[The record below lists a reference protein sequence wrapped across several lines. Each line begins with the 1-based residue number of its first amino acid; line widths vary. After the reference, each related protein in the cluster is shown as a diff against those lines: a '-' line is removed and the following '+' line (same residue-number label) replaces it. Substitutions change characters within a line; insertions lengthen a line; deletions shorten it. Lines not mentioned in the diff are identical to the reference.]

1 MALSLKRLRKTAATA
16 SPRTGRAPSPAPG
29 SHLRSLFSPMAL
41 EFGRTSMLVGD
52 RWTRAYLIT
61 ALPPHV
67 APGWLAKAANTPG
80 VTLALHAVPEDPT
93 TLVMDLS
100 RKIAQL
106 AGQLETRSSALTQQ
120 RTAQQLHDAEAL
132 MRQLDAEQQGAF
144 TTAVVLLVTA
154 ADETTGLQTARRV
167 EGQLG
172 AHGIRARTLSFRQEA
187 GLQAA
192 GPWGHL
198 PPELL
203 GDTPYVLPV
212 STLAASWPFSSGGIN
227 HGRGIALGQDD
238 SHSLVL
244 VDRWDPPTTAGI
256 TNKNWN
262 LLGPSG
268 GGKTFAATLTLL
280 REYALGAKIY
290 VLDPEKREYQHV
302 CHHVG
307 GHWLNAAGGRTRL
320 NPFQARTTDRT
331 EDSGLAAL
339 SLHIQWL
346 LTFLHTLMPG
356 LSPTAQALLAAAVRE
371 TYESAGIPLEGDPA
385 GIPNDQWPHI
395 DDLYRIC
402 QRHAAADGQE
412 DWHALVALLQE
423 PAVGTLAPLWAGP
436 STVPSTQ
443 EADFVVV
450 DLMDLKDAPDNI
462 KRAQYYN
469 VLGYLWD
476 LIRRDKAQ
484 RKILVADEAWILIDA
499 QNPAT
504 LRFLKQVA
512 KLIRGYNGSLMT
524 ITQNVFD
531 FLAPAVRQDGEPVL
545 TNAAITLFMRQN
557 DRELQS
563 LVELFRFSEE
573 EQSKLSGALRGQGL
587 LIAGNSRAWIEVQP
601 SAYEENLIIQS
612 SHPTV

>member
-1 MALSLKRLRKTAATA
+1 MTLSLKRPRKPSPAAGH
-16 SPRTGRAPSPAPG
+16 PTGRAPG
-29 SHLRSLFSPMAL
+29 SHLRSIFSPMAL

-52 RWTRAYLIT
+52 RWVRAYLIT

-67 APGWLAKAANTPG
+67 DAGWLAKAANTPG
-80 VTLALHAVPEDPT
+80 VTLALHAIPEDPT

-144 TTAVVLLVTA
+144 TTAVILLVSA
-154 ADETTGLQTARRV
+154 PDEATGLQTARRV

-192 GPWGHL
+192 GPWGLL
-198 PPELL
+198 PSELL

-244 VDRWDPPTTAGI
+244 VDRWDPPNTAGI

-302 CHHVG
+302 CHRVG
-307 GHWLNAAGGRTRL
+307 GNWLNAAGGRTRL
-320 NPFQARTTDRT
+320 NPFQARTAERE
-331 EDSGLAAL
+331 EDSGLGAL

-346 LTFLHTLMPG
+346 LTFLNTLMPG
-356 LSPTAQALLAAAVRE
+356 LSATAQALLAAAVRE
-371 TYESAGIPLEGDPA
+371 TYEAAGVALDVDPETV
-385 GIPNDQWPHI
+385 PNDRWPHI
-395 DDLYRIC
+395 GDLYRVC
-402 QRHAAADGQE
+402 QQHAAQDGQE
-412 DWHALVALLQE
+412 DWHTLVALLQE
-423 PAVGTLAPLWAGP
+423 PAIGTLGPLWAGP
-436 STVPSTQ
+436 STVPLSQ
-443 EADFVVV
+443 DANFVVV

-476 LIRRDKAQ
+476 LIRRDKTE
-484 RKILVADEAWILIDA
+484 RKILVADEAWLLIDA

-601 SAYEENLIIQS
+601 SSYEENLIVQPS
-612 SHPTV
+612 QPTV